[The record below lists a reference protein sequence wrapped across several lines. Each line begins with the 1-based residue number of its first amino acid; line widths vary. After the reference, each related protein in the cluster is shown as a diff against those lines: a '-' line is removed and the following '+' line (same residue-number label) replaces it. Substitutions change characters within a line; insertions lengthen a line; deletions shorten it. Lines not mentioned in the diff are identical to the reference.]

1 VLFDLDGTLH
11 DKAATLRVMADRQ
24 FDAALLAS
32 HGVSRGAWCEASLA
46 LNETRLPKPEVF
58 WQLGERFRLPSP
70 LVRTLLHDF
79 DEQLGAHARPVEGAL
94 EFVQACRAAG
104 LRTGLVTNGRDAF
117 QRSKVAGLGLA
128 PWLDAVVTSGGFGRK
143 KPDPAIFR
151 ACLLQ
156 LGVDATQAAFV
167 GDDFE
172 ADMRP
177 ARALGMRT
185 AWKSVQRSP
194 DVDVADPQLPVL
206 QQHLLGPI
214 AR

>member
-11 DKAATLRVMADRQ
+11 DKVATLRVMADRQ
-24 FDAALLAS
+24 FDTAPLAAHA
-32 HGVSRGAWCEASLA
+32 VDREAWRRAYVD
-46 LNETRLPKPEVF
+46 LNETRLAKPEVF
-58 WQLGERFRLPSP
+58 WQLGERFRLPAP

-79 DEQLGAHARPVEGAL
+79 DGQLGAHAQPVEGAL
-94 EFVQACRAAG
+94 EFVRACKGAG
-104 LRTGLVTNGRDAF
+104 LKTGLVTNGRDAF

-143 KPDPAIFR
+143 KPDPAIFQS
-151 ACLLQ
+151 CLLQ

-185 AWKSVQRSP
+185 VWKSVRRSP
-194 DVDVADPQLPVL
+194 DVDVSDLQLAVL
-206 QQHLLGPI
+206 QKHLLGPI
-214 AR
+214 ER